1 MADPVIVWETL
12 PEDENTHVGR
22 VGGIQYFRI
31 YPRYGWTDH
40 NLLTLFPVEIT
51 QELNGDVE
59 DLKVLAVEQ
68 FGNYLTTLHAQMVVM
83 GLLTE

>member
-12 PEDENTHVGR
+12 ADDENTHVGR

-31 YPRYGWTDH
+31 YPRYGWT
-40 NLLTLFPVEIT
+40 NWSLLSMFPLEIT
-51 QELNGDVE
+51 TEPSGEVEEL
-59 DLKVLAVEQ
+59 KTLATEH